1 MRNLT
6 FRVNALLPKYKT
18 ILDKSWKL
26 KKLIMILNVS
36 IISIIFTSLS
46 FMTYE
51 RKLVDNFTK
60 YILPIA
66 ENDVSWF
73 RAWRKRNNKC
83 IWKLDRVLIKWD
95 R

>member
-1 MRNLT
+1 
-6 FRVNALLPKYKT
+6 
-18 ILDKSWKL
+18 
-26 KKLIMILNVS
+26 MILNVS

-66 ENDVSWF
+66 ENDVS
-73 RAWRKRNNKC
+73 
-83 IWKLDRVLIKWD
+83 
-95 R
+95 